1 MAVAPSSSLASL
13 TLGYVPG
20 GTPAKWARIWA
31 ERRPDAALVLHPVTA
46 ADAADALRAGTV
58 DVALLRLPA
67 DTTGLAVIS
76 LYEETT
82 VAVVPTDHLLTAVDT
97 ITAAD
102 LDGEP
107 ILVPR
112 DHVVAWADAP
122 GTPVDHRPETT
133 EDAIELVAAGMG
145 ALIMPQSLARLHHRK
160 DLTYRPITD
169 APTCPVALAFPEGE
183 QPDLV
188 EEFIGIVRG
197 RKASSSRGQAEPAPK
212 RSAREK
218 TLAKQAARAAAGKG
232 VVGKSARKPGQ
243 AKRGRR

>member
-1 MAVAPSSSLASL
+1 MTAQSL

-31 ERRPDAALVLHPVTA
+31 ERHPDVPLQLCAVDA
-46 ADAADALRAGTV
+46 ADAADAVRAGTV
-58 DVALLRLPA
+58 DVALLRPSA
-67 DTTGLAVIS
+67 DMSGLALIP

-82 VAVVPTDHLLTAVDT
+82 VAVVPTDHLLSAVDE

-107 ILVPR
+107 TLLPL
-112 DHVVAWADAP
+112 DDAVAWAGAP

-133 EDAIELVAAGMG
+133 KDAIELVAAGMG
-145 ALIMPQSLARLHHRK
+145 ALIVPQSLARLYHRK
-160 DLTYRPITD
+160 DLTYRPIVD
-169 APTCPVALAFPEGE
+169 APSCPVSLAFPEGP
-183 QPDLV
+183 QPELV

-197 RKASSSRGQAEPAPK
+197 RKPGSSRGQAQPAPK
-212 RSAREK
+212 RTAREK
-218 TLAKQAARAAAGKG
+218 TLAKQAARAAAGK
-232 VVGKSARKPGQ
+232 VARKPGP

>member
-1 MAVAPSSSLASL
+1 MTPPSL

-31 ERRPDAALVLHPVTA
+31 ERHPGVPLQLRAVAA
-46 ADAADALRAGTV
+46 ADAADAVRAGVV
-58 DVALLRLPA
+58 DVALLRPLPDPA
-67 DTTGLAVIS
+67 GLAVIP
-76 LYEETT
+76 LYDETT
-82 VAVVPTDHLLTAVDT
+82 VAVVPVDHHLSAADA

-107 ILVPR
+107 TLVPL
-112 DHVVAWADAP
+112 DDVLNWDDAP
-122 GTPVDHRPETT
+122 GSPVKHRPETT
-133 EDAIELVAAGMG
+133 EEAIELVAAGLG
-145 ALIMPQSLARLHHRK
+145 ALIVPQSLARLYHRK
-160 DLTYRPITD
+160 DLTYRPIAD
-169 APTCPVALAFPEGE
+169 APTCPVALAFPEGT
-183 QPDLV
+183 QSALV

-197 RKASSSRGQAEPAPK
+197 RKPGSSRGQAEPAPK

>member
-1 MAVAPSSSLASL
+1 MTSPSL

-31 ERRPDAALVLHPVTA
+31 ERHPKAPLQLRAVAA
-46 ADAADALRAGTV
+46 ADAADALRDGTV

-67 DTTGLAVIS
+67 DTSGLAVIP

-82 VAVVPTDHLLTAVDT
+82 VAVVPADHLLSAVDT

-107 ILVPR
+107 VLLPLDDVL
-112 DHVVAWADAP
+112 AWVGAP
-122 GTPVDHRPETT
+122 GIRVDHRPETT
-133 EDAIELVAAGMG
+133 EDAIELVAAGLG
-145 ALIMPQSLARLHHRK
+145 ALILPQSLARLHHRK

-169 APTCPVALAFPEGE
+169 APTCPVALAFPEGP
-183 QPDLV
+183 QPAPV

-197 RKASSSRGQAEPAPK
+197 RKPGSSRGQDQPAQK
-212 RSAREK
+212 RTAREK
-218 TLAKQAARAAAGKG
+218 TLAKQAARAAAGK
-232 VVGKSARKPGQ
+232 VARKPGR
-243 AKRGRR
+243 ADRGRR